1 MGNSKEREL
10 EDILKSLWDNWAF
23 RLSLSS
29 NELFH
34 SNVLQYLAEELSQ
47 NPEGT
52 GDELDDPESI
62 TKDAAIR
69 LLEILGHED
78 QELIKPTCE
87 KLKNGNE
94 YVFVKREWN
103 HMDLVILE
111 RIKNEDGIIKI
122 GRPLFAVEVKV
133 KDYPAA
139 DQLGGYREV
148 LEQKWGGKNCNYR
161 PPLFL
166 LAGNGG
172 DVIGSDNYLNDSPTS
187 WIGFT
192 LLGNLLNTER
202 NKGAIRTPVLEQYIK
217 LCRSLG
223 DLFEKLN
230 EKLNEKLTW
239 HDAMEIGNMLHR
251 YRLHSLWWKL
261 WAAYVRT
268 TFDTHVRK
276 KFKQNRNNI
285 GTYFF
290 CRSGFSRTGLV
301 EAFWS
306 QPSLVNQAKGS
317 TNPNGTIRIGVQI
330 EGDSFRLYLNV
341 LSKGLGNGLEARK
354 KADAALVKLIY
365 SLGVFAANPGMS
377 KLEARWHDF
386 GGDETTLQS
395 DYKPWLRSENIQQDS
410 TTHPGDIA
418 RGPQY
423 FTNDAPG
430 KGSKVGGITPMLTGY
445 ANGQDNG
452 FADIRLGLCGK
463 ITIGE
468 VTELVCEILVENK
481 FSKSSGTDA
490 HLPLLFRVVKG
501 FESATNKGAWLDN
514 PQISNQYLH
523 Q

>member
-1 MGNSKEREL
+1 MGNAKVREL
-10 EDILKSLWDNWAF
+10 DDILKSLWDNWAF

-47 NPEGT
+47 NPGVT
-52 GDELDDPESI
+52 GNELDDPESI

-78 QELIKPTCE
+78 QKLIKPTCE
-87 KLKNGNE
+87 KLKKGNE

-103 HMDLVILE
+103 HMDLMILE
-111 RIKNEDGIIKI
+111 QIKNEDGTIKI

-139 DQLGGYREV
+139 DQLVGYREV
-148 LEQKWGGKNCNYR
+148 LERKWRGKNCEYR

-166 LAGNGG
+166 LAGKGKE
-172 DVIGSDNYLNDSPTS
+172 IIQSDDRLENSPTS
-187 WIGFT
+187 WISFT
-192 LLGNLLNTER
+192 KLSERLKTEFENNTMR
-202 NKGAIRTPVLEQYIK
+202 NPVFEQYIE
-217 LCRSLG
+217 LCGTLG
-223 DLFEKLN
+223 ELFEQLNKKLK
-230 EKLNEKLTW
+230 EQLTW
-239 HDAMEIGNMLHR
+239 AEAEEVGNKLRR

-261 WAAYVRT
+261 WAAYVRN
-268 TFDTHVRK
+268 TFNTHVREK
-276 KFKQNRNNI
+276 VNHKRNNI
-285 GTYFF
+285 GNYFF

-306 QPSLVNQAKGS
+306 QPALVNQTGGS
-317 TNPNGTIRIGVQI
+317 INPNGTIRIGVQI

-377 KLEARWHDF
+377 KLEARWRDF
-386 GGDETTLQS
+386 REAETTLQS
-395 DYKPWLRSENIQQDS
+395 EYKPWLNSENIQLDS
-410 TTHPGDIA
+410 TTQPGDIA
-418 RGPQY
+418 RDPQY
-423 FTNDAPG
+423 FTDDAPG

-452 FADIRLGLCGK
+452 FADIRLGLHGK
-463 ITIGE
+463 ITIGK

-501 FESATNKGAWLDN
+501 FESATNKGAWLEN
-514 PQISNQYLH
+514 PQISNQ
-523 Q
+523 